1 LIESGSRIS
10 ALMNNTQLPKP
21 PADATRA
28 ITNGRTSA
36 DHHGAVNTP
45 VYHASTILHP
55 DVESFETRH
64 DPTSDRRKVIYG
76 LLGTPTSF
84 DLEEVLADLE
94 GGHDAVLVP
103 SGLAAIS
110 VALLSFLKPGDHAL
124 IADTVYPPT
133 RSFCDEHL
141 ARMNIAVDYY
151 DPHLGAGIETLIQT
165 NTQVIFL
172 ESPGSF
178 TFEIQDI
185 PAITKVARD
194 RGVTTI
200 LDNTW
205 STPLFFKSFSH
216 GVDVSVHAATKY
228 LSGHSD
234 VVMGAIIC
242 AEHAWSPVR
251 RTHRHL
257 GQCVGPDDAYV
268 TLRSIRN
275 LSTRLNAHHKQGL
288 ALANWLNEREEV
300 AEVLHPGLPGHPDHA
315 VWKRDFLGASGLFS
329 IVLHPKSREAVL
341 DMVNGMELFRIGA
354 SWGGFESLMIPVYPE
369 QYRSATHWDPSK
381 FTLRI
386 HAGLEDFDDL
396 IADLKA
402 GFERLKRSSKSD

>member
-1 LIESGSRIS
+1 MIESGSRIS
-10 ALMNNTQLPKP
+10 TLMNNTQRPKT

-36 DHHGAVNTP
+36 EHHGAVNTP

-64 DPTSDRRKVIYG
+64 DPTTNRRKVIYG

-110 VALLSFLKPGDHAL
+110 IALLSFLKPGDHAL

-133 RSFCDEHL
+133 RSFCDQHL

-151 DPHLGAGIETLIQT
+151 DPHLGGAIENLIQS
-165 NTQVIFL
+165 NTRVIFL

-275 LSTRLNAHHKQGL
+275 LATRLNAHHKQGL
-288 ALANWLNEREEV
+288 ALADWLNQREEV
-300 AEVLHPGLPGHPDHA
+300 AEVLHPGLPGHPDHGI
-315 VWKRDFLGASGLFS
+315 WKRDFLGASGLFS

-341 DMVNGMELFRIGA
+341 DMVNGMSLFRIGA

-369 QYRSATHWDPSK
+369 QYRSATRWDPSK

-402 GFERLKRSSKSD
+402 GFERLNRASR

>member
-1 LIESGSRIS
+1 
-10 ALMNNTQLPKP
+10 MKTTQRPKT

-36 DHHGAVNTP
+36 EHHGAVNTP

-64 DPTSDRRKVIYG
+64 DLTSNRRKVIYG

-141 ARMNIAVDYY
+141 ASMGIAVDYY
-151 DPHLGAGIETLIQT
+151 DPHLGGAIETLIKP
-165 NTQVIFL
+165 NTRVIFL

-185 PAITKVARD
+185 PAITRVARD
-194 RGVTTI
+194 RGVITI

-242 AEHAWSPVR
+242 AEHTWSPVR

-288 ALANWLNEREEV
+288 ALAHWLHEREEV

-315 VWKRDFLGASGLFS
+315 IWQRDFLGASGLFS
-329 IVLHPKSREAVL
+329 IVLHQKSREAVL

-402 GFERLKRSSKSD
+402 GFKRLNRVSC

>member
-1 LIESGSRIS
+1 MKDPQDTKSQR
-10 ALMNNTQLPKP
+10 
-21 PADATRA
+21 DATRA
-28 ITNGRTSA
+28 ITKGRTSA
-36 DHHGAVNTP
+36 EHHGVVNTP

-55 DVESFETRH
+55 DVDAFEKRH
-64 DPTSDRRKVIYG
+64 DPNANRRKVIYG
-76 LLGTPTSF
+76 LLGTPTTF

-103 SGLAAIS
+103 SGLASIS
-110 VALLSFLKPGDHAL
+110 VALLSFLRPGDHL
-124 IADTVYPPT
+124 LVADTVYPPT
-133 RSFCDEHL
+133 RSFCDQHL
-141 ARMNIAVDYY
+141 ARFDITVDYY
-151 DPHLGAGIETLIQT
+151 DPLVGGEIESLIQPAT
-165 NTQVIFL
+165 RVIFM

-178 TFEIQDI
+178 TFEVQDI
-185 PAITKVARD
+185 PAITEVARK
-194 RGVTTI
+194 RGITTI

-242 AEHAWSPVR
+242 AEHAWDNVR

-288 ALANWLNEREEV
+288 ALAEWLAQRDEV
-300 AEVLHPGLPGHPDHA
+300 AEVLHPGLSEHPGHA
-315 VWKRDFLGASGLFS
+315 VWQRDYLGACGLFS

-341 DMVNGMELFRIGA
+341 AMVNGMELFRIGA

-369 QYRSATHWDPSK
+369 QYRTATAWDASRP
-381 FTLRI
+381 TLRI
-386 HAGLEDFDDL
+386 HAGLEDLDDL
-396 IADLKA
+396 TSDLEA
-402 GFERLKRSSKSD
+402 GFKRLNEASQSS

>member
-1 LIESGSRIS
+1 MTNIKRLK
-10 ALMNNTQLPKP
+10 T

-36 DHHGAVNTP
+36 EHHGAVNTP

-64 DPTSDRRKVIYG
+64 DPTTNRRKVIYG

-110 VALLSFLKPGDHAL
+110 VALLSFLKPGDRAL

-141 ARMNIAVDYY
+141 ASMKIAVDYY
-151 DPHLGAGIETLIQT
+151 DPHLGAGIETLIKS
-165 NTQVIFL
+165 NTRVIFL

-257 GQCVGPDDAYV
+257 GQCVGPDDTYV

-288 ALANWLNEREEV
+288 ALAEWLNGRKEV
-300 AEVLHPGLPGHPDHA
+300 VEVLHPGLPGHPDHA
-315 VWKRDFLGASGLFS
+315 IWKRDFLGASGLFS
-329 IVLHPKSREAVL
+329 IVLHSKSREAVL
-341 DMVNGMELFRIGA
+341 DMVNGMEFFSIGA

-396 IADLKA
+396 IEDLKA
-402 GFERLKRSSKSD
+402 GFERLNRASH

>member
-1 LIESGSRIS
+1 
-10 ALMNNTQLPKP
+10 MTNTKRLKTS
-21 PADATRA
+21 ADATRA
-28 ITNGRTSA
+28 ITNGRTSSE
-36 DHHGAVNTP
+36 HHGAVNTP
-45 VYHASTILHP
+45 VYRASTILHP

-64 DPTSDRRKVIYG
+64 DPTTNRRKVIYG

-110 VALLSFLKPGDHAL
+110 VALLSFLKPGDRAL

-141 ARMNIAVDYY
+141 ARMNIAVGYY
-151 DPHLGAGIETLIQT
+151 DPHLGAGIETLIKS
-165 NTQVIFL
+165 NTRVIFL

-257 GQCVGPDDAYV
+257 GQCVGPDDTYV

-288 ALANWLNEREEV
+288 ALAEWLNGRKEV
-300 AEVLHPGLPGHPDHA
+300 VEVLHPGLPGHPDHA
-315 VWKRDFLGASGLFS
+315 IWKRDFLGASGLFS
-329 IVLHPKSREAVL
+329 IVLHSKSREAVL
-341 DMVNGMELFRIGA
+341 DMVNGMEFFSIGA

-369 QYRSATHWDPSK
+369 QYRSATHWDPLK

-396 IADLKA
+396 IEDLKA
-402 GFERLKRSSKSD
+402 GFERLNRASR

>member
-1 LIESGSRIS
+1 MIESGSRIRVP
-10 ALMNNTQLPKP
+10 MKNTPPPKT

-28 ITNGRTSA
+28 ITNGRTS
-36 DHHGAVNTP
+36 DEHHGAVNTP

-64 DPTSDRRKVIYG
+64 DPTTNRRKVIYG

-110 VALLSFLKPGDHAL
+110 VALLSFLKPGDHTL

-141 ARMNIAVDYY
+141 SSMNIAVDYY
-151 DPHLGAGIETLIQT
+151 DPHLGGAIETLIKP
-165 NTQVIFL
+165 NTRVIFL

-275 LSTRLNAHHKQGL
+275 LSTRLKAHHKQGL
-288 ALANWLNEREEV
+288 ALAEWLNEREEV
-300 AEVLHPGLPGHPDHA
+300 AEVLHPGLPGHRDHA
-315 VWKRDFLGASGLFS
+315 IWKRDFLGASGLFS
-329 IVLHPKSREAVL
+329 IVLHSKSRDAAL
-341 DMVNGMELFRIGA
+341 DMVNGMTLFRIGA

-402 GFERLKRSSKSD
+402 GFERLNRNSH

>member
-1 LIESGSRIS
+1 
-10 ALMNNTQLPKP
+10 MNNTQRPKP

-36 DHHGAVNTP
+36 EHHGAVNTP

-64 DPTSDRRKVIYG
+64 DPTSNRRKVIYG

-94 GGHDAVLVP
+94 GGHDAVLAP

-141 ARMNIAVDYY
+141 ASMNIAVDYY
-151 DPHLGAGIETLIQT
+151 HPHLGAGIETLIQP
-165 NTQVIFL
+165 NTRVIFL

-242 AEHAWSPVR
+242 AEHAWSPIR

-288 ALANWLNEREEV
+288 ALADWLNEREEV

>member
-1 LIESGSRIS
+1 MTNIKRLK
-10 ALMNNTQLPKP
+10 T

-36 DHHGAVNTP
+36 EHYGAVNTP

-64 DPTSDRRKVIYG
+64 DPTTNRRKVIYG

-110 VALLSFLKPGDHAL
+110 VALLSFLKPGDRAL

-151 DPHLGAGIETLIQT
+151 DPHLGAGIETLIKS
-165 NTQVIFL
+165 NTRVIFL

-257 GQCVGPDDAYV
+257 GQCVGPDDTYV

-288 ALANWLNEREEV
+288 ALAEWLNGREEV
-300 AEVLHPGLPGHPDHA
+300 VEVLHPGLPGHPDHA
-315 VWKRDFLGASGLFS
+315 IWKRDFLGASGLFS
-329 IVLHPKSREAVL
+329 IVLHSKSREAVL
-341 DMVNGMELFRIGA
+341 DMVNGMEFFSIGA
-354 SWGGFESLMIPVYPE
+354 RWGGVESLMIPVYPE
-369 QYRSATHWDPSK
+369 QYRSATHWDPLK

-396 IADLKA
+396 IEDLKA
-402 GFERLKRSSKSD
+402 GFERLNRASN

>member
-1 LIESGSRIS
+1 
-10 ALMNNTQLPKP
+10 MNNTQLPKP

-141 ARMNIAVDYY
+141 ASMNIAVDYY
-151 DPHLGAGIETLIQT
+151 YPRLGAGIETLIQP

-288 ALANWLNEREEV
+288 ALADWLNEREEV

-402 GFERLKRSSKSD
+402 GFKRLNRNSH

>member
-1 LIESGSRIS
+1 MKDPQDTKSQR
-10 ALMNNTQLPKP
+10 
-21 PADATRA
+21 DATRA
-28 ITNGRTSA
+28 ITRGRTSA
-36 DHHGAVNTP
+36 EHHGVVNTP

-55 DVESFETRH
+55 DVDAFEKRH
-64 DPTSDRRKVIYG
+64 DPNANRRKVIYG
-76 LLGTPTSF
+76 LLGTPTTF

-103 SGLAAIS
+103 SGLASIS
-110 VALLSFLKPGDHAL
+110 VALLSFLRPGDHL
-124 IADTVYPPT
+124 LVADTVYPPT
-133 RSFCDEHL
+133 RSFCDQHL
-141 ARMNIAVDYY
+141 ARFDITVDYY
-151 DPHLGAGIETLIQT
+151 DPLVGGEIESLIQPAT
-165 NTQVIFL
+165 RVIFM

-178 TFEIQDI
+178 TFEVQDI
-185 PAITKVARD
+185 PAITEVARK
-194 RGVTTI
+194 RGITTI

-234 VVMGAIIC
+234 VVMGTIIC
-242 AEHAWSPVR
+242 AEHAWDNVR

-288 ALANWLNEREEV
+288 ALAEWLAQRDEV
-300 AEVLHPGLPGHPDHA
+300 AKVLHPGLSEHPGHA
-315 VWKRDFLGASGLFS
+315 VWQRDYLGACGLFS

-341 DMVNGMELFRIGA
+341 AMVNGMELFRIGA

-369 QYRSATHWDPSK
+369 QYRTATAWDASRP
-381 FTLRI
+381 TLRI
-386 HAGLEDFDDL
+386 HAGLEDLDDL
-396 IADLKA
+396 TSDLEA
-402 GFERLKRSSKSD
+402 GFKRLNEASQSS

>member
-1 LIESGSRIS
+1 
-10 ALMNNTQLPKP
+10 
-21 PADATRA
+21 
-28 ITNGRTSA
+28 
-36 DHHGAVNTP
+36 
-45 VYHASTILHP
+45 
-55 DVESFETRH
+55 
-64 DPTSDRRKVIYG
+64 
-76 LLGTPTSF
+76 
-84 DLEEVLADLE
+84 
-94 GGHDAVLVP
+94 
-103 SGLAAIS
+103 
-110 VALLSFLKPGDHAL
+110 
-124 IADTVYPPT
+124 
-133 RSFCDEHL
+133 
-141 ARMNIAVDYY
+141 MNIAVDYY
-151 DPHLGAGIETLIQT
+151 DPHLGAGIETLIKS
-165 NTQVIFL
+165 NTRVIFL

-257 GQCVGPDDAYV
+257 GQCVGPDDTYV

-288 ALANWLNEREEV
+288 ALAEWLNGREEV
-300 AEVLHPGLPGHPDHA
+300 VEVLHPGSSGNGIFSALQ
-315 VWKRDFLGASGLFS
+315 VYSASCCTQSPVRPSSIWLTAWNFS
-329 IVLHPKSREAVL
+329 VSVRVGAVL
-341 DMVNGMELFRIGA
+341 KV
-354 SWGGFESLMIPVYPE
+354 
-369 QYRSATHWDPSK
+369 
-381 FTLRI
+381 
-386 HAGLEDFDDL
+386 
-396 IADLKA
+396 
-402 GFERLKRSSKSD
+402 

>member
-1 LIESGSRIS
+1 MKDPQDTKSQR
-10 ALMNNTQLPKP
+10 
-21 PADATRA
+21 DATRA
-28 ITNGRTSA
+28 ITRGRTSPE
-36 DHHGAVNTP
+36 HHGAVNTP

-55 DVESFETRH
+55 DVDAFEKRH
-64 DPTSDRRKVIYG
+64 DSNANRRKVIYG
-76 LLGTPTSF
+76 LLGTPTTF

-103 SGLAAIS
+103 SGLASIS
-110 VALLSFLKPGDHAL
+110 VALLSFLRPGDHL
-124 IADTVYPPT
+124 LVADTVYPPT
-133 RSFCDEHL
+133 RSFCDQHL
-141 ARMNIAVDYY
+141 ARFDITVDYY
-151 DPHLGAGIETLIQT
+151 DPLVGGEIESLIQPAT
-165 NTQVIFL
+165 RVIFM

-178 TFEIQDI
+178 TFEVQDI
-185 PAITKVARD
+185 PAITEVARKH
-194 RGVTTI
+194 GITTI

-242 AEHAWSPVR
+242 AEHAWDNVR

-275 LSTRLNAHHKQGL
+275 LSTRLNAHHRQGM
-288 ALANWLNEREEV
+288 ALGQWLSQREEV
-300 AEVLHPGLPGHPDHA
+300 AEVLHPGLSEHPGHA
-315 VWKRDFLGASGLFS
+315 VWQRDYLGACGLFS

-341 DMVNGMELFRIGA
+341 AMVNGMELFRIGA

-369 QYRSATHWDPSK
+369 QYRSATTWDASRP
-381 FTLRI
+381 TLRI
-386 HAGLEDFDDL
+386 HAGLEDLDDL
-396 IADLKA
+396 ISDLEA
-402 GFERLKRSSKSD
+402 GFRRLNEASQSP

>member
-1 LIESGSRIS
+1 MKDPQDTKSQR
-10 ALMNNTQLPKP
+10 
-21 PADATRA
+21 DATRA
-28 ITNGRTSA
+28 ITKGRTSA
-36 DHHGAVNTP
+36 EHHGVVNTP

-55 DVESFETRH
+55 DVDAFEKRH
-64 DPTSDRRKVIYG
+64 DPNANRRKVIYG
-76 LLGTPTSF
+76 LLGTPTTF

-103 SGLAAIS
+103 SGLASIS
-110 VALLSFLKPGDHAL
+110 VALLSFLRPGDHL
-124 IADTVYPPT
+124 LVADTVYPPT
-133 RSFCDEHL
+133 RSFCDQHL
-141 ARMNIAVDYY
+141 ARFDITVDYY
-151 DPHLGAGIETLIQT
+151 DPLVGGEIESLIQPAT
-165 NTQVIFL
+165 RVIFM

-178 TFEIQDI
+178 TFEVQDI
-185 PAITKVARD
+185 PAITEVARK
-194 RGVTTI
+194 RGITTI

-234 VVMGAIIC
+234 VVMGTIIC
-242 AEHAWSPVR
+242 AEHAWDNVR

-288 ALANWLNEREEV
+288 ALAEWLAQRDEV
-300 AEVLHPGLPGHPDHA
+300 AKVLHPGLSEHPGHA
-315 VWKRDFLGASGLFS
+315 VWQRDYLGACGLFS

-341 DMVNGMELFRIGA
+341 AMVNGMELFRIGA

-369 QYRSATHWDPSK
+369 QYRTATAWDASRP
-381 FTLRI
+381 TLRI
-386 HAGLEDFDDL
+386 HAGLEDLDDL
-396 IADLKA
+396 TSDLEA
-402 GFERLKRSSKSD
+402 GFKRLNEASQSS

>member
-1 LIESGSRIS
+1 MKKIQSP
-10 ALMNNTQLPKP
+10 NT

-28 ITNGRTSA
+28 ITHGRTSA
-36 DHHGAVNTP
+36 EHHGAVNTP

-64 DPTSDRRKVIYG
+64 DPSTNRRKVIYG

-133 RSFCDEHL
+133 RSFCDQHL
-141 ARMNIAVDYY
+141 ARMNISVDYY
-151 DPHLGAGIETLIQT
+151 DPHAGAAIETLLQH
-165 NTQVIFL
+165 NTRVIFL

-178 TFEIQDI
+178 TFEVQDI
-185 PAITKVARD
+185 PAITKVARR

-242 AEHAWSPVR
+242 AEHAWDPVR

-288 ALANWLNEREEV
+288 ALANWLAEREEV
-300 AEVLHPGLPGHPDHA
+300 AEVLHPALPDHPDHA

-329 IVLHPKSREAVL
+329 IVLRPKSRDAVL
-341 DMVNGMELFRIGA
+341 KMVNGMELFRIGA

-396 IADLKA
+396 TADLEA
-402 GFERLKRSSKSD
+402 GFERLNRVDESN

>member
-1 LIESGSRIS
+1 MKDPQDTKSQR
-10 ALMNNTQLPKP
+10 
-21 PADATRA
+21 DATRA
-28 ITNGRTSA
+28 ITRGRTSTE
-36 DHHGAVNTP
+36 HHGAVNTP

-55 DVESFETRH
+55 DVDAFEKRH
-64 DPTSDRRKVIYG
+64 DPNANRRKVIYG
-76 LLGTPTSF
+76 LLGTPTTF

-103 SGLAAIS
+103 SGLASIS
-110 VALLSFLKPGDHAL
+110 VALLSFLRPGDHL
-124 IADTVYPPT
+124 LVADTVYPPT
-133 RSFCDEHL
+133 RSFCDQHL
-141 ARMNIAVDYY
+141 ARFDITVDYY
-151 DPHLGAGIETLIQT
+151 DPLVGGEIESLIQPAT
-165 NTQVIFL
+165 RVIFM

-178 TFEIQDI
+178 TFEVQDI
-185 PAITKVARD
+185 PAITEVARK
-194 RGVTTI
+194 RGITTI

-242 AEHAWSPVR
+242 AEHAWDNVR

-288 ALANWLNEREEV
+288 ALAEWLAQRDEV
-300 AEVLHPGLPGHPDHA
+300 AEVLHPGLSEHPGHA
-315 VWKRDFLGASGLFS
+315 VWQRDYLGACGLFS

-341 DMVNGMELFRIGA
+341 AMVNGMELFRIGA

-369 QYRSATHWDPSK
+369 QYRTATAWDASRP
-381 FTLRI
+381 TLRI
-386 HAGLEDFDDL
+386 HAGLEDLDDL
-396 IADLKA
+396 TSDLEA
-402 GFERLKRSSKSD
+402 GFKRLNEASQSS

>member
-1 LIESGSRIS
+1 MKDPQDTKSQR
-10 ALMNNTQLPKP
+10 
-21 PADATRA
+21 DATRA
-28 ITNGRTSA
+28 ITRGRTSA
-36 DHHGAVNTP
+36 EHHGVVNTP

-55 DVESFETRH
+55 DVDAFEKRH
-64 DPTSDRRKVIYG
+64 DPNANRRKVIYG
-76 LLGTPTSF
+76 LLGTPTTF

-103 SGLAAIS
+103 SGLASIS
-110 VALLSFLKPGDHAL
+110 VALLSFLRPGDHL
-124 IADTVYPPT
+124 LVADTVYPPT
-133 RSFCDEHL
+133 RSFCDQHL
-141 ARMNIAVDYY
+141 ARFDITVDYY
-151 DPHLGAGIETLIQT
+151 DPLVGGEIESLIQPAT
-165 NTQVIFL
+165 RVIFM

-178 TFEIQDI
+178 TFEVQDI
-185 PAITKVARD
+185 PAITEVARK
-194 RGVTTI
+194 RGITTI

-242 AEHAWSPVR
+242 AEHAWDNVR

-288 ALANWLNEREEV
+288 ALAEWLAQRDEV
-300 AEVLHPGLPGHPDHA
+300 AKVLHPGLSEHPGHA
-315 VWKRDFLGASGLFS
+315 VWQRDYLGACGLFS

-341 DMVNGMELFRIGA
+341 AMVNGMELFRIGA

-369 QYRSATHWDPSK
+369 QYRTATAWDASRP
-381 FTLRI
+381 TLRI
-386 HAGLEDFDDL
+386 HAGLEDLDDL
-396 IADLKA
+396 TSDLEA
-402 GFERLKRSSKSD
+402 GFKRLNEASQSS

>member
-1 LIESGSRIS
+1 
-10 ALMNNTQLPKP
+10 MKNTPPPKS

-28 ITNGRTSA
+28 ITNGRTS
-36 DHHGAVNTP
+36 DEHHGAVNTP

-64 DPTSDRRKVIYG
+64 DPTTNRRKVIYG

-141 ARMNIAVDYY
+141 SSMTIAVDYY
-151 DPHLGAGIETLIQT
+151 DPHLGGAIETLIKP
-165 NTQVIFL
+165 NTRVIFL

-275 LSTRLNAHHKQGL
+275 LSTRLKAHHKQGL
-288 ALANWLNEREEV
+288 ALAEWLNEREEV
-300 AEVLHPGLPGHPDHA
+300 GEVLHPGLPGHPDHA
-315 VWKRDFLGASGLFS
+315 IWKRDFLGASGLFS
-329 IVLHPKSREAVL
+329 IVLHSKSREAVL
-341 DMVNGMELFRIGA
+341 DMVNGMTLFRIGA

-402 GFERLKRSSKSD
+402 GFERLNQNSH

>member
-1 LIESGSRIS
+1 MKDPQDTKSQR
-10 ALMNNTQLPKP
+10 
-21 PADATRA
+21 DATRA
-28 ITNGRTSA
+28 ITRGRTSA
-36 DHHGAVNTP
+36 EHHGVVNTP

-55 DVESFETRH
+55 DVDAFEKRH
-64 DPTSDRRKVIYG
+64 DPNANRRKVIYG
-76 LLGTPTSF
+76 LLGTPTTF

-103 SGLAAIS
+103 SGLASIS
-110 VALLSFLKPGDHAL
+110 VALLSFLRPGDHL
-124 IADTVYPPT
+124 LVADTVYPPT
-133 RSFCDEHL
+133 RSFCDQHL
-141 ARMNIAVDYY
+141 ARFDITVDYY
-151 DPHLGAGIETLIQT
+151 DPLVGGEIESLIQPAT
-165 NTQVIFL
+165 RVIFM

-178 TFEIQDI
+178 TFEVQDI
-185 PAITKVARD
+185 PAITEVARK
-194 RGVTTI
+194 RGITTI

-242 AEHAWSPVR
+242 AEHAWDNVR

-288 ALANWLNEREEV
+288 ALAEWLAQRDEV
-300 AEVLHPGLPGHPDHA
+300 AEVLHPGLSEHPGHA
-315 VWKRDFLGASGLFS
+315 VWQRDYLGACGLFS

-341 DMVNGMELFRIGA
+341 AMVNGMELFRIGA

-369 QYRSATHWDPSK
+369 QYRTATAWDASRP
-381 FTLRI
+381 TLRI
-386 HAGLEDFDDL
+386 HAGLEDLDDL
-396 IADLKA
+396 TSDLEA
-402 GFERLKRSSKSD
+402 GFKRLNEASQSS

>member
-1 LIESGSRIS
+1 MIESGSRIS

>member
-1 LIESGSRIS
+1 MKDSRDTNS
-10 ALMNNTQLPKP
+10 PG
-21 PADATRA
+21 DATRA
-28 ITNGRTSA
+28 ITKGRTSA
-36 DHHGAVNTP
+36 EHHGVVNTP

-55 DVESFETRH
+55 DVDSFEKRH
-64 DPTSDRRKVIYG
+64 DPSTDPRKVIYG
-76 LLGTPTSF
+76 LLGTPTTF

-103 SGLAAIS
+103 SGLAAIT
-110 VALLSFLKPGDHAL
+110 VALLSFLRPGDHL
-124 IADTVYPPT
+124 LVADTVYPPT
-133 RSFCDEHL
+133 RSFCDQHL
-141 ARMNIAVDYY
+141 ARFDITVDYY
-151 DPHLGAGIETLIQT
+151 DPLVGGEIESLIQPAT
-165 NTQVIFL
+165 RVIFM

-178 TFEIQDI
+178 TFEVQDI
-185 PAITKVARD
+185 PAITEVARKH
-194 RGVTTI
+194 RITTV

-234 VVMGAIIC
+234 VVMGAVIC
-242 AEHAWSPVR
+242 AEHAWDEVR

-288 ALANWLNEREEV
+288 ALAEWLAQRDEV
-300 AEVLHPGLPGHPDHA
+300 AKVLHPGLSEHPGHA
-315 VWKRDFLGASGLFS
+315 LWQRDFLGASGLFS
-329 IVLHPKSREAVL
+329 IVLHPKSREAL
-341 DMVNGMELFRIGA
+341 LAMVNGMALFKIGA

-369 QYRSATHWDPSK
+369 QYRSATTWDASRP
-381 FTLRI
+381 TLRI
-386 HAGLEDFDDL
+386 HAGLEDLDDL
-396 IADLKA
+396 IADLEA
-402 GFERLKRSSKSD
+402 GFKRLNEASQSS